1 MTIVWALLGIAVEL
15 LVTWALIK
23 IGEKDDDKVEDP

>member
-15 LVTWALIK
+15 LVTWVLMK